1 MGQKKRY
8 MPPET
13 IHDQIIQGHGGKV
26 KEETN
31 ISGSTETQEGGG
43 SERKV
48 IQTEIQPDHITGNVE
63 ASGDFSLMKEKGN
76 IVAPPPFSPFP
87 LKR

>member
-1 MGQKKRY
+1 

-13 IHDQIIQGHGGKV
+13 LHDQIIQEQGGKV
-26 KEETN
+26 NGETDL
-31 ISGSTETQEGGG
+31 SGSTKTQEGGG

-48 IQTEIQPDHITGNVE
+48 IQTESQPDHITGNVE